1 MQQPKSAN
9 MLRLSKSRVKA
20 ESVVE
25 KVQSVVNYIVET
37 VAVGDQGKEVK
48 DKKKATRGSNVRK
61 KHTAVFKAKVI
72 HQVRPDVS
80 QDQIVQKY
88 GTSQSLVSKWLK
100 DKDSIIAAAADKYRK
115 LYVKQRK
122 STKYL
127 ELYRLLFNQLK
138 AARDKSQKV
147 NFNWLWSKA
156 RSIQRDLIGGD

>member
-1 MQQPKSAN
+1 MQ
-9 MLRLSKSRVKA
+9 
-20 ESVVE
+20 
-25 KVQSVVNYIVET
+25 
-37 VAVGDQGKEVK
+37 
-48 DKKKATRGSNVRK
+48 
-61 KHTAVFKAKVI
+61 
-72 HQVRPDVS
+72 PDVS
-80 QDQIVQKY
+80 QDQIAQKY
-88 GTSQSLVSKWLK
+88 GISQSLVSKWLK